1 MSARID
7 PAEYALGLLEGADLE
22 EARRREASDP
32 AFAAEVRALTAVSGR
47 LGALGPEEWD
57 AAGPPPLLVDTAG
70 ATSAPARDA
79 KPRRRA
85 WATSLRD
92 RLGSG
97 LTIRPA
103 FAAACAVVL
112 LGIGVGAGLL
122 ASGGNDGGPASGGQV
137 VALDRFGAGPAGASG
152 RATVS
157 QSDAGP
163 EVTID
168 TRGLRPSRPG
178 SSYEVWM
185 IRDGRHM
192 VGLGRFKVGPGGR
205 ATVTLPVVVSPA
217 DYPIMDVSLQADDGP
232 AAHSGISVL
241 RSPAA
246 A

>member
-1 MSARID
+1 MTPRIE
-7 PAEYALGLLEGADLE
+7 PAEYALGLLEGADLA
-22 EARRREASDP
+22 EARRLEASDP
-32 AFAAEVRALTAVSGR
+32 AFAAEVRALTNVGAR
-47 LGALGPEEWD
+47 LTALEADGWD
-57 AAGPPPLLVDTAG
+57 QAGPPPLRVDT
-70 ATSAPARDA
+70 TRTPAPAPPA
-79 KPRRRA
+79 QPRRSGTA
-85 WATSLRD
+85 SLRE

-97 LTIRPA
+97 VRIRPA

-122 ASGGNDGGPASGGQV
+122 VAGGDEGGPTLAGQV
-137 VALDRFGAGPAGASG
+137 VVLKRFDSGPAGASA

-157 QSDAGP
+157 QAGGGS

-168 TRGLRPSRPG
+168 TLGLRPSRPG

-185 IRDGRHM
+185 IRDGKHM

-217 DYPIMDVSLQADDGP
+217 DYPIMDVSIQSDDGP

-246 A
+246 AA

>member
-1 MSARID
+1 MSRRID
-7 PAEYALGLLEGADLE
+7 PAEYALGLLEGADLA
-22 EARRREASDP
+22 EARRLEATDP
-32 AFAAEVRALTAVSGR
+32 DFAGEVRALAGVTDR
-47 LGALGPEEWD
+47 LSALEAAEWD
-57 AAGPPPLLVDTAG
+57 AAGPPPLRVDTTTPPAL
-70 ATSAPARDA
+70 PAR
-79 KPRRRA
+79 PSWRA
-85 WATSLRD
+85 
-92 RLGSG
+92 RLGERLG
-97 LTIRPA
+97 GGVRVRPA
-103 FAAACAVVL
+103 FALACAVVL

-122 ASGGNDGGPASGGQV
+122 VAGGDDGEGGAPGGQV
-137 VALDRFGAGPAGASG
+137 VALSRFGAGPAGASG

-157 QSDAGP
+157 QAGGAP

-185 IRDGRHM
+185 IRDGKHM

-217 DYPIMDVSLQADDGP
+217 DYPIMDVSIQADDGP

-246 A
+246 AA